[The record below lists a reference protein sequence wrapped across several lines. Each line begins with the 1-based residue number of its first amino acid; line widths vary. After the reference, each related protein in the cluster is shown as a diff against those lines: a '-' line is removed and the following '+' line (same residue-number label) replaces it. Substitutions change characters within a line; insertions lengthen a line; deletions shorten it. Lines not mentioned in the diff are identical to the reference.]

1 MELFYQENIENNQ
14 LDAVFSQEESKH
26 IVKVLRKKNGDQ
38 ISVTNGKGLQWNGE
52 ITHSNYKK
60 VIAKKVNSILH
71 KNKAPILH
79 IAIAPP
85 KNNDRMEWFLEKST
99 EIGISQITPIICD
112 HSERKVIKDLRM
124 KKILIGAIKQ
134 SNQFYLPQMNP
145 ICDYKSFME
154 KKFSEI
160 KMIAHCGEGIKKEL
174 HKIKKIKSPILIL
187 IGPEGDFSEKEIEIA
202 RDNSF
207 VEISLGNKRLRTE
220 TAGVFACNSVEIL
233 RRTN

>member
-14 LDAVFSQEESKH
+14 LDAVFSSEESKH

-52 ITHSNYKK
+52 ITDSNNKK

-71 KNKAPILH
+71 KNKVPKLH

-85 KNNDRMEWFLEKST
+85 KNIDRMEWFLEKST
-99 EIGISQITPIICD
+99 EIGISQITPLICD

-134 SNQFYLPQMNP
+134 SNQFYLPQINP
-145 ICDYKSFME
+145 ICDYKSFMG
-154 KKFSEI
+154 KNFSEI

-174 HKIKKIKSPILIL
+174 HKIEKIQSPLLIL
-187 IGPEGDFSEKEIEIA
+187 IGPEGDFSEKEIETA
-202 RDNSF
+202 RANSF
-207 VEISLGNKRLRTE
+207 IEISLGNKRLRTE

>member
-1 MELFYQENIENNQ
+1 
-14 LDAVFSQEESKH
+14 
-26 IVKVLRKKNGDQ
+26 
-38 ISVTNGKGLQWNGE
+38 
-52 ITHSNYKK
+52 
-60 VIAKKVNSILH
+60 
-71 KNKAPILH
+71 
-79 IAIAPP
+79 
-85 KNNDRMEWFLEKST
+85 MEWFLEKST

>member
-14 LDAVFSQEESKH
+14 LDAVFSSEESKH

-52 ITHSNYKK
+52 ITDSNNKK

-71 KNKAPILH
+71 KNKVPKLH

-85 KNNDRMEWFLEKST
+85 KNIDRMEWFLEKST
-99 EIGISQITPIICD
+99 EIGISQITPLICD

-134 SNQFYLPQMNP
+134 SNQFYLPQINP

-154 KKFSEI
+154 KNFSEI
-160 KMIAHCGEGIKKEL
+160 KMIAHCREGSKKEL
-174 HKIKKIKSPILIL
+174 HKIEKIQSPLLIL
-187 IGPEGDFSEKEIEIA
+187 IGPEGDFSEKEIETA
-202 RDNSF
+202 RANSF
-207 VEISLGNKRLRTE
+207 IEISLGNKRLRTE

>member
-14 LDAVFSQEESKH
+14 LDAVFSSEESKH

-52 ITHSNYKK
+52 ITDSNNKK

-71 KNKAPILH
+71 KNKVPKLH

-85 KNNDRMEWFLEKST
+85 KNIDRMEWFLEKST
-99 EIGISQITPIICD
+99 EIGISQITPLICD

-134 SNQFYLPQMNP
+134 SNQFYLPQINP
-145 ICDYKSFME
+145 ICDCKSFME
-154 KKFSEI
+154 KNFSEI

-174 HKIKKIKSPILIL
+174 HKIEKIQSPLLIL
-187 IGPEGDFSEKEIEIA
+187 IGPEGDFSEKEIETA
-202 RDNSF
+202 RANSF
-207 VEISLGNKRLRTE
+207 IEISLGNRRLRTE

>member
-1 MELFYQENIENNQ
+1 MELFYQENIDNDH
-14 LDAVFSQEESKH
+14 LDAVFSSEESKH
-26 IVKVLRKKNGDQ
+26 ILKVLRKKNGDQ

-52 ITHSNYKK
+52 ITHSHNNK

-71 KNKAPILH
+71 KNKVTKLH

-85 KNNDRMEWFLEKST
+85 KNIDRMEWFLEKST

-112 HSERKVIKDLRM
+112 HSERKIIKDLRM

-134 SNQFYLPQMNP
+134 SNQFYLPKMNP
-145 ICDYKSFME
+145 ICDYKSFMK

-160 KMIAHCGEGIKKEL
+160 KMIAHCGVGIKKEL
-174 HKIKKIKSPILIL
+174 HKIEKIQSQLLIL

-202 RDNSF
+202 RANSF
-207 VEISLGNKRLRTE
+207 IEISLGNKRLRTE

-233 RRTN
+233 RRIN

>member
-14 LDAVFSQEESKH
+14 LDAVFSSEESKH

-52 ITHSNYKK
+52 ITDSNNKK

-71 KNKAPILH
+71 KNKVPKLH

-85 KNNDRMEWFLEKST
+85 KNIDRMEWFLEKST
-99 EIGISQITPIICD
+99 EIGISQITPLICD

-134 SNQFYLPQMNP
+134 SNQFYLPQINP

-154 KKFSEI
+154 KNFSEI

-174 HKIKKIKSPILIL
+174 HKIEKIQSPLLIL
-187 IGPEGDFSEKEIEIA
+187 IGPEGDFSEKEIETA
-202 RDNSF
+202 RANSF
-207 VEISLGNKRLRTE
+207 IEISLGNKRLRTE

>member
-1 MELFYQENIENNQ
+1 MELFYQENIENDQ
-14 LDAVFSQEESKH
+14 LESVFSIEESKH

-52 ITHSNYKK
+52 ITHSYKK
-60 VIAKKVNSILH
+60 VIARKVNSILH
-71 KNKAPILH
+71 KNKVPKLH

-99 EIGISQITPIICD
+99 EIGITQITPIICD

-134 SNQFYLPQMNP
+134 SNQFYLPQINP
-145 ICDYKSFME
+145 ICDYKSFMK

-160 KMIAHCGEGIKKEL
+160 KMIAHCREGTKKEL
-174 HKIKKIKSPILIL
+174 HKIEKIQSPLLIL

-202 RDNSF
+202 RANSF
-207 VEISLGNKRLRTE
+207 IEISLGNKRLRTE

-233 RRTN
+233 RRIN

>member
-14 LDAVFSQEESKH
+14 LDAVFSSEESKH

-52 ITHSNYKK
+52 ITDSNNKK

-71 KNKAPILH
+71 KNKVPKLH

-85 KNNDRMEWFLEKST
+85 KNIDRMEWFLEKST
-99 EIGISQITPIICD
+99 EIGISQITPLICD

-134 SNQFYLPQMNP
+134 SNQFYLPQINP
-145 ICDYKSFME
+145 ICDCKSFME
-154 KKFSEI
+154 KNFSEI

-174 HKIKKIKSPILIL
+174 HKIEKIQSPLLIL

-202 RDNSF
+202 RANSF
-207 VEISLGNKRLRTE
+207 IEISLGNKRLRTE

>member
-14 LDAVFSQEESKH
+14 LDAVFSSEESKH

-52 ITHSNYKK
+52 ITDSNNKK

-71 KNKAPILH
+71 KNKVPKLH

-85 KNNDRMEWFLEKST
+85 KNIDRMEWFLEKST

-134 SNQFYLPQMNP
+134 SNQFYLPQINP

-154 KKFSEI
+154 KNFSEI

-174 HKIKKIKSPILIL
+174 HKIEKIQSPLLIL
-187 IGPEGDFSEKEIEIA
+187 IGPEGDFSEKEIETA
-202 RDNSF
+202 RANSF
-207 VEISLGNKRLRTE
+207 IEISLGNKRLRTE

>member
-14 LDAVFSQEESKH
+14 LDAVFSSEESKH

-52 ITHSNYKK
+52 ITHSNKK
-60 VIAKKVNSILH
+60 VIARKVNSILH
-71 KNKAPILH
+71 KNKVPKLH

-134 SNQFYLPQMNP
+134 SNQFHLPQMNP
-145 ICDYKSFME
+145 ICDYNSFM
-154 KKFSEI
+154 KKNFSEI

-174 HKIKKIKSPILIL
+174 HKIEKIQSPLLIL
-187 IGPEGDFSEKEIEIA
+187 IGPEGDFSEQERNNILNFKGVKPFKINENI
-202 RDNSF
+202 
-207 VEISLGNKRLRTE
+207 LRSE
-220 TAGVFACNSVEIL
+220 TAVISSISIL
-233 RRTN
+233 SYILNL